1 LKISIII
8 PTFNE
13 YENLLKSADFFGKVN
28 TSDLEIIVS
37 DSKNSFDN
45 SKNIGN
51 PYTYLPS
58 GVSGRAAQMNK
69 GAKIAT
75 GDIFVFLHA
84 DVVPPVTFIQDIHLS
99 ISHGFHFGFFA
110 YRFEPTSF
118 MLDLNASFTGK
129 KGIFSGGGD
138 QIQYMTKSLYDA
150 LNGYDENFCIM
161 EDFDFFRR
169 VRKNKIP
176 FDIIQN
182 MATVSSRKYA
192 NNSWLRVNFANLVVF
207 ILFLCYVKPVFIKSV
222 YYKILKK

>member
-1 LKISIII
+1 MKISIII

-45 SKNIGN
+45 TKNIGKS
-51 PYTYLPS
+51 YTYLPS

-84 DVVPPVTFIQDIHLS
+84 DVVPPVTFMQDIHLS
-99 ISHGFHFGFFA
+99 VSHGFHFGFFA
-110 YRFEPTSF
+110 YRFEPTSI
-118 MLDLNASFTGK
+118 MLDLIASFTGR

-138 QIQYMTKSLYDA
+138 QIHFMTKTLYDT
-150 LNGYDENFCIM
+150 LVGYDENFCIM

-169 VRKNKIP
+169 VRKNNISY
-176 FDIIQN
+176 DIIQN
-182 MATVSSRKYA
+182 KATVSSRKYA

-207 ILFLCYVKPVFIKSV
+207 ILFLSNVKPVFIKSV
-222 YYKILKK
+222 YFKILK

>member
-1 LKISIII
+1 
-8 PTFNE
+8 
-13 YENLLKSADFFGKVN
+13 
-28 TSDLEIIVS
+28 
-37 DSKNSFDN
+37 
-45 SKNIGN
+45 
-51 PYTYLPS
+51 
-58 GVSGRAAQMNK
+58 M
-69 GAKIAT
+69 
-75 GDIFVFLHA
+75 
-84 DVVPPVTFIQDIHLS
+84 S